1 VLGQR
6 SFGKGS
12 VQTLIPL
19 SQDTA
24 LRLTTARYFT
34 PSGRS
39 VQENGIEPDVQVPQ
53 LSDATRAER
62 PRLREADLKK
72 HLINEIKD
80 GTEKLVENDNKPD
93 PRFAATPEE
102 LKKKGVIDFQLDYAT
117 RLLTRLAPAGAP
129 SVAVAA
135 GSPPVA
141 IAVAAATPV
150 AKRANPK

>member
-1 VLGQR
+1 
-6 SFGKGS
+6 
-12 VQTLIPL
+12 
-19 SQDTA
+19 
-24 LRLTTARYFT
+24 
-34 PSGRS
+34 
-39 VQENGIEPDVQVPQ
+39 VPQ